1 MAGIDRSTFDVTAF
15 LANPMSKVDTRALE
29 ALAKLNAKRKTKQ
42 LADNANKPIPSAA
55 GNEPPGGN
63 DMETRVAKLE
73 SHLEYIHRDLGVVA
87 TDVKEIRK
95 DMREDFRIIFGALV
109 VVALGTAGIMA
120 KGLGWL

>member
-1 MAGIDRSTFDVTAF
+1 MAGIDKSTFDVTAF

-29 ALAKLNAKRKTKQ
+29 ALAKLNAKRKTNQ

-63 DMETRVAKLE
+63 DMEMRVAKLE

-95 DMREDFRIIFGALV
+95 DRREDFRIIFGALV

>member
-1 MAGIDRSTFDVTAF
+1 MAGIDRSTFDITAF
-15 LANPMSKVDTRALE
+15 LANPMSKVDTRAPE
-29 ALAKLNAKRKTKQ
+29 ALAKHKPERKTDQ
-42 LADNANKPIPSAA
+42 LADDANKPHPTAA

-63 DMETRVAKLE
+63 NMETRVAKLE

-109 VVALGTAGIMA
+109 VVALGTAGMIA